1 MDAQFVLTTGQ
12 QALTLLLMLS
22 APLLGV
28 ILVVGLAVSVVQAI
42 TQLQEQTLSFIPK
55 LLAAVAVMI
64 VAGPWMLSQLVEYI
78 RRVLQSLPQ
87 LVQ

>member
-12 QALTLLLMLS
+12 QALGLLLLLS
-22 APLLGV
+22 APLLGT
-28 ILVVGLAVSVVQAI
+28 ILLVGLVISVVQAI

-55 LLAAVAVMI
+55 LLAAVLVMI
-64 VAGPWMLSQLVEYI
+64 VAGPWMLTQLVEYI
-78 RRVLQSLPQ
+78 RRVLQSLPS

>member
-12 QALTLLLMLS
+12 QAMTLLLMLAS
-22 APLLGV
+22 PLLGV
-28 ILVVGLAVSVVQAI
+28 ILVVGLAVSVVQAV

-55 LLAAVAVMI
+55 LLAAIAVLI
-64 VAGPWMLSQLVEYI
+64 VAGPWMLTQLVDYL
-78 RRVLQSLPQ
+78 RRVLQSLPT